1 MRCCRPSVIAFV
13 LIGALTTSAAA
24 QVKFTFATTNGL
36 QDLSSRAILQ
46 WKDALEKRSNG
57 QIRMDFSSGG
67 ALGGDQELLQQLAT
81 NEIQMNVAG
90 PIVVHRLAK
99 EYQCLEAEYVY
110 KDEQHG
116 FRVWTGPLGREVSD
130 RLKARYSIEIVGI
143 GARGARHV
151 TANKPIREPGDL
163 KGVKIRVT
171 NPLRSQVFSA
181 YGALPGPL
189 PVSELY
195 GALRQGV
202 FDAQENP
209 IPTIYG
215 DRLYEVQKTINLTG
229 HVWSY
234 NVVTANSQFLASLKP
249 EHRTIFDETLKDA
262 IAWLNKAVESE
273 TDELLAKMKKDQGTD
288 AVAANVAAFRDI
300 ALPIVEKFAQANCRP
315 GLLDDIR
322 KASP

>member
-1 MRCCRPSVIAFV
+1 MRACSFILAFA
-13 LIGALTTSAAA
+13 ALALLPEPATA
-24 QVKFTFATTNGL
+24 QLRFTFATTNGL
-36 QDLSSRAILQ
+36 QDLSSRAVLR
-46 WKDALEKRSNG
+46 WKDELEKRSNG
-57 QIRMDFSSGG
+57 QIKMEFSSGG

-81 NEIQMNVAG
+81 NEVQMHVAG
-90 PIVVHRLAK
+90 PVVVHRLLK
-99 EYQCLEAEYVY
+99 EYQCLEAEYVF
-110 KDEQHG
+110 KDEAHG
-116 FRVWTGPLGREVSD
+116 MRVWTGPLGKEVSD
-130 RLKARYSIEIVGI
+130 KLKARYGIEIVGI

-151 TANKPIREPGDL
+151 TASKPVREPADL

-209 IPTIYG
+209 IPTIFG

-234 NVVTANSQFLASLKP
+234 NVISANSKFLAGFKADQ
-249 EHRTIFDETLKDA
+249 RKVFDETLREA
-262 IAWLNKAVESE
+262 IDWLNKAVASE
-273 TDELLAKMKKDQGTD
+273 TDDLLARMKKEAGTET
-288 AVAANVAAFRDI
+288 VQANVAAFRDI
-300 ALPIVEKFAQANCRP
+300 ALPIVEKFAQANCRA

-322 KASP
+322 KAAQ